1 MEKRPGKGKE
11 PREARQNFDLLLKA
25 AEASMNNEGVDLT
38 NMTREE
44 RRKALFGDDD
54 GYLQ

>member
-1 MEKRPGKGKE
+1 MDKKTLKE
-11 PREARQNFDLLLKA
+11 QILLKEHERFKFLLNA
-25 AEASMNNEGVDLT
+25 AEDADENGGVDLT

-54 GYLQ
+54 G